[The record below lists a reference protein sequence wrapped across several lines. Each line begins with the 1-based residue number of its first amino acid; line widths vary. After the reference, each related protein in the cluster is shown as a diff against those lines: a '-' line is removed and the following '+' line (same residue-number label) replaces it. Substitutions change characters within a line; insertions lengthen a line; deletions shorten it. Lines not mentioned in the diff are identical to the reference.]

1 MKPRIGVYVSEQMA
15 ARLTAAAKR
24 SGKSKSALVE
34 AALAQFLGASDHTT
48 ELPVDRRLSLMSRQ
62 LEELDRGL
70 RIVNET
76 VALQA
81 RFHLAVTPVLPA
93 ADQRAACMLG
103 SERFDELAAQVKRR
117 VQLGTSLMQE
127 TMDRLDTTKRGAA
140 TAALSEAAP
149 QTCSPVHHGVFRG
162 ARDGGDDLFLRRGL
176 HVEDPVVPAQP
187 GHGDLVG
194 DGLHIGHVVAD
205 EDDRVA
211 TLAQPLDEVED
222 LRGLLDAEGGGGL
235 VDEDDELGLAEH
247 RTGDGDGLALTAG
260 ERGDRDA
267 ASSAYRATSL
277 QPRSRCLREPA
288 PKAPNAEHRGAFS
301 SACCMTSRAAA
312 VREHCR
318 RLSTAASEA
327 TRYAR
332 GRCPSASKACGPNRK
347 RRRESWS
354 HGSLTSVGHEISHG
368 RVNQRFVQTAPNTAS
383 DKFDFADFFIL

>member
-93 ADQRAACMLG
+93 VDQRAACMLG

-127 TMDRLDTTKRGAA
+127 TRTKRGAA

-149 QTCSPVHHGVFRG
+149 QTCSPVQKPALPASSLVGNN
-162 ARDGGDDLFLRRGL
+162 
-176 HVEDPVVPAQP
+176 AQP
-187 GHGDLVG
+187 
-194 DGLHIGHVVAD
+194 
-205 EDDRVA
+205 
-211 TLAQPLDEVED
+211 
-222 LRGLLDAEGGGGL
+222 
-235 VDEDDELGLAEH
+235 
-247 RTGDGDGLALTAG
+247 
-260 ERGDRDA
+260 
-267 ASSAYRATSL
+267 
-277 QPRSRCLREPA
+277 
-288 PKAPNAEHRGAFS
+288 F
-301 SACCMTSRAAA
+301 AA
-312 VREHCR
+312 VRE
-318 RLSTAASEA
+318 
-327 TRYAR
+327 
-332 GRCPSASKACGPNRK
+332 G
-347 RRRESWS
+347 
-354 HGSLTSVGHEISHG
+354 GSLLNFPGKAGIPL
-368 RVNQRFVQTAPNTAS
+368 Q
-383 DKFDFADFFIL
+383 